1 MQVFIIILITFGLL
15 LVSPFLNFLGGFI
28 AGWFIKITIGSLV
41 ASGLAMI
48 GLNIPPDNFPI
59 LFGTIA
65 IIGGFF
71 KTYNFDSKS
80 KQV

>member
-1 MQVFIIILITFGLL
+1 MQVFILILITLGFFLI
-15 LVSPFLNFLGGFI
+15 SPFLNFLGGFV

-41 ASGLAMI
+41 ASGLSMI

-65 IIGGFF
+65 IIGNFF
-71 KTYNFDSKS
+71 KTYNFDKS
-80 KQV
+80 K